1 MATKSFS
8 AFVKNGQLSFG
19 ESLSDLEG
27 QQVVVTLAP
36 TPGSLDTDR
45 ASEQQPPDWLEVEQ
59 NAVFRLPYQWEPVQV
74 KIVDAG
80 AIPPAV
86 ILPQELLDGK
96 STYTTCRLA
105 YSRR

>member
-1 MATKSFS
+1 MSTKSFS

-36 TPGSLDTDR
+36 APGKLDSDR
-45 ASEQQPPDWLEVEQ
+45 ASEQRPPDWLDAEQ
-59 NAVFRLPYQWEPVQV
+59 SVVFRLPYQWEPVQA

-86 ILPQELLDGK
+86 ILPQELLDE
-96 STYTTCRLA
+96 
-105 YSRR
+105 